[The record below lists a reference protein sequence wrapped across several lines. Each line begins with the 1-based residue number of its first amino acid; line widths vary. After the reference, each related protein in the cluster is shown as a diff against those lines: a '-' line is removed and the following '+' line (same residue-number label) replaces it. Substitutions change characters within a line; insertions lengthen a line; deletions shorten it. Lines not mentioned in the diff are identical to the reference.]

1 MSFFFPGESLI
12 IGFGSNYLI
21 EVLNIITSDDVVVDL
36 ADPGRPGIFRPSEN
50 AENTELI
57 MLLMPMTVGS
67 F

>member
-1 MSFFFPGESLI
+1 M
-12 IGFGSNYLI
+12 
-21 EVLNIITSDDVVVDL
+21 LNIITSDDVVVDL